1 MKQLRKD
8 GRDGTANNHRAVR
21 NSLIDYFGRET
32 VSVNKITYNFL
43 LSWERYLKTDREH
56 VRGGN
61 QGQEVK
67 TIEKGKKKSGIY
79 NNMRDLRTLFNAAKL
94 KYNDDE
100 LGICRIRH
108 YPFIKYKLGATSKT
122 KKRNITLE
130 QIKMIRDYQTD
141 PLYNTL
147 VFGKRINWELT
158 DH

>member
-1 MKQLRKD
+1 
-8 GRDGTANNHRAVR
+8 
-21 NSLIDYFGRET
+21 
-32 VSVNKITYNFL
+32 
-43 LSWERYLKTDREH
+43 
-56 VRGGN
+56 
-61 QGQEVK
+61 
-67 TIEKGKKKSGIY
+67 
-79 NNMRDLRTLFNAAKL
+79 MRDLRTLFNAAKL